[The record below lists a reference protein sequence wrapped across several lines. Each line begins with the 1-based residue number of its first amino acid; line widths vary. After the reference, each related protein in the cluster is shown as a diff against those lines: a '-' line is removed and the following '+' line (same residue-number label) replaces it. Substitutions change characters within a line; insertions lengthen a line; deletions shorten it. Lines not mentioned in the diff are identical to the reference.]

1 MCGIFHFHF
10 LALWPLLLWLSP
22 EPNSSHYI
30 TLSLQFSLNFSF
42 SVFSCTVS
50 TVVVAEP
57 WAQQLPEP
65 QFPRFSHS
73 RSTSF
78 ILLWFSFLW
87 FSIFDLYTVWNIFIN
102 SVLLQRGCIKCAAFF
117 IFSFFLHSEHSW
129 MRPALALICWFCI
142 WNLFGFCIWSYM
154 PPFSTLFQTTTVVQS
169 HSCFCIL
176 ISFHI
181 YSFVLLFFAFHDYS
195 QEPNFSGFPESR
207 LSKVERAA
215 SSPHSNWRGYS
226 LHTWCQHPP
235 HQKLSPPYQ
244 DVSLSFSLPPAAGP
258 PALWLLFCPL
268 LPWALVRICI
278 T

>member
-87 FSIFDLYTVWNIFIN
+87 FSIFDFYTVWNIFIN

-117 IFSFFLHSEHSW
+117 IFSTFLHCDHSQK
-129 MRPALALICWFCI
+129 RPALALIFLVFHLKFVW
-142 WNLFGFCIWSYM
+142 LCIWSFY
-154 PPFSTLFQTTTVVQS
+154 TLFQTTTVVQS
-169 HSCFCIL
+169 HSCFSIL

-181 YSFVLLFFAFHDYS
+181 YFCTLVFLHFMIIPRSPISRAFQSPGWAKWSEQQAVHTLIGEATLYTHDANILIKSFRLLI
-195 QEPNFSGFPESR
+195 R
-207 LSKVERAA
+207 M
-215 SSPHSNWRGYS
+215 
-226 LHTWCQHPP
+226 
-235 HQKLSPPYQ
+235 
-244 DVSLSFSLPPAAGP
+244 
-258 PALWLLFCPL
+258 
-268 LPWALVRICI
+268 
-278 T
+278 